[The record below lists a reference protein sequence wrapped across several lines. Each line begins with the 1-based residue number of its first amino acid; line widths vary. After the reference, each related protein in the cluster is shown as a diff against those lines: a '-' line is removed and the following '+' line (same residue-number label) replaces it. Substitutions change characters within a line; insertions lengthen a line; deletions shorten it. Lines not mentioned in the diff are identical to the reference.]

1 MTRKAVM
8 SGKLREIIPG
18 LGLYVP
24 HRVPALYCLKACK
37 QVRRFRRGER
47 NYIRLKEKG
56 TGYLK
61 INISLS
67 WRLLS
72 RNAGRSWELMHH
84 ERYNNEIRKS

>member
-1 MTRKAVM
+1 MVQKIAV
-8 SGKLREIIPG
+8 SGRLRELIPG

-24 HRVPALYCLKACK
+24 PRVPMLYCQKACH

-72 RNAGRSWELMHH
+72 RDAGQHWELMHH
-84 ERYNNEIRKS
+84 ERYNNEIRKA